1 MTSVS
6 PRAYSNSQ
14 IRLKNLLKRE
24 KRDLY
29 EARQSLPNVLAQV
42 HKERDRE
49 SPTRNYLVTKAGQL
63 MQKALMYRQIA
74 GGVASGD
81 DPRDRLRGGTRK

>member
-14 IRLKNLLKRE
+14 IRLNNLLKRE

-29 EARQSLPNVLAQV
+29 EARQSLPNVLA
-42 HKERDRE
+42 
-49 SPTRNYLVTKAGQL
+49 
-63 MQKALMYRQIA
+63 
-74 GGVASGD
+74 
-81 DPRDRLRGGTRK
+81 